1 MKAESWDR
9 GGMGRNNQE
18 NWAESGVGGN
28 HIGKPE
34 SFHKLL
40 HGHPKRILYE
50 LKVNDWERLKKRIA
64 FILSFSFYV
73 CEQPQI

>member
-28 HIGKPE
+28 HIG
-34 SFHKLL
+34 
-40 HGHPKRILYE
+40 R
-50 LKVNDWERLKKRIA
+50 
-64 FILSFSFYV
+64 
-73 CEQPQI
+73 